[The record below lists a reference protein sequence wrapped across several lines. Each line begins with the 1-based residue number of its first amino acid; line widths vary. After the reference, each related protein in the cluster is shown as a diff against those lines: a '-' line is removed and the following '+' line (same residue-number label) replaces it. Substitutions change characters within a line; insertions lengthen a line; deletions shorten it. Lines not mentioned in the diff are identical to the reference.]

1 MQRSAWGKPTAWTQ
15 QRRTRA
21 GAATSKPRDPAGGA
35 DRTIPAGP
43 RARPDSGS
51 RAMPEALAEAG
62 NLPSLGARLRLGS
75 SPPPPRTCAPLACNA
90 PQQRLGL
97 GSKLQNRSN
106 STCWGGRGSNAS
118 PASLSWAPEWP
129 SGTLLPPRRAP
140 PSAFSITHLPFPS
153 SSLLLL
159 TEIYVQKK
167 LPVTTLDGKI
177 RITSL

>member
-1 MQRSAWGKPTAWTQ
+1 MDTAAQDQSWGGHIKATRSG
-15 QRRTRA
+15 RRGRPNDP
-21 GAATSKPRDPAGGA
+21 GWSK
-35 DRTIPAGP
+35 GP
-43 RARPDSGS
+43 
-51 RAMPEALAEAG
+51 
-62 NLPSLGARLRLGS
+62 ARLGEQSHDGGPGRGWQPAQPGS
-75 SPPPPRTCAPLACNA
+75 SAQVGLQAPPPRTCAPLACNA

-106 STCWGGRGSNAS
+106 STCWGGRGSDAS
-118 PASLSWAPEWP
+118 PASLSWALEWP

-167 LPVTTLDGKI
+167 LPVTTLNGKI